1 MLHDNGVG
9 MNLSK
14 GSSAFLTAGLNVHDN
29 ATGILADDTTLSITV
44 AQGLPNSIAG
54 NGTDVQLSF
63 GARST
68 IENVAIG
75 TPLVCDSTVLSRGTT
90 TCP

>member
-1 MLHDNGVG
+1 M
-9 MNLSK
+9 
-14 GSSAFLTAGLNVHDN
+14 NVHDN
-29 ATGILADDTTLSITV
+29 ATGILADDTSLSI
-44 AQGLPNSIAG
+44 AAAPGLPNSIAG

-75 TPLVCDSTVLSRGTT
+75 TPLVCDPTVLSRGTT